1 MIDYPGLPSVIPTRT
16 SVRTADH
23 RRRSLPAN
31 SANTPAR
38 RSANHV
44 SVKPASPEVICS
56 LISTLS
62 AISPPVDREFEYLP
76 TASFSRS
83 TPSSPLPYQAQFPQL
98 IRSTG
103 HVYKP
108 DLASPTTVGF
118 DMEYDAYA
126 ATTNLVER
134 TRLHPNQATSHTI
147 IHHSTKRSPSS
158 DTIHSFLSRSNA
170 GRGYEFE
177 EISSMGSLS
186 VEPRPY
192 FSATS
197 IESPESSS
205 QKSTKSF
212 KSLNIRSSITK
223 LNEENK
229 RSSQKDVV
237 AFSKADDNFESCVAE
252 AEVEF
257 KAEPNG
263 LRSPTL
269 SASSD
274 YGKHII
280 KGSSL
285 EGLQAISPSSSTH
298 KRVSKATIS
307 TLGEPN
313 TSPCITDS
321 PRAIPT
327 RESSLRHSY
336 GGSPSHR
343 KRKSYRSDPA
353 GTQETRKFSFE
364 YGRDFHMQATPKTVD
379 SAVADDVS
387 RRIKELKDQK
397 RLRELRD
404 CPLTIATSDLMITTE
419 SSRNSRSP
427 SPLPA
432 INNLSNEHFEDI
444 QRSRNSHVGEE
455 SKLESSGFSA
465 PSPSIVQRIN
475 RSSSLRVGL
484 AASKTIAIKHSQ
496 LKGSSEHERVDLVPP
511 KRSNSRLLRRLSRPS
526 SPTNAEKHKRT
537 FSNPSIDERPKSTDY
552 IDEAV
557 NDYISSA
564 RLSRK
569 IKNPQTG
576 RIISF
581 SEVGDPDG
589 SAVFCCVGMG
599 LTRYIT
605 AFYDEL
611 ASTLKLRLIT
621 PDRPG
626 VGASEAHEDGLDT
639 PLGWPGDDI
648 SL

>member
-1 MIDYPGLPSVIPTRT
+1 MIDYPGAPSVIPTRT
-16 SVRTADH
+16 SMRTADH

-76 TASFSRS
+76 TASFSQS

-103 HVYKP
+103 HVDKP

-118 DMEYDAYA
+118 GMEYDAYG

-134 TRLHPNQATSHTI
+134 TRLHPNHATSHTI
-147 IHHSTKRSPSS
+147 IHRSTKRIPSS
-158 DTIHSFLSRSNA
+158 DTIHSFLSRSDA

-186 VEPRPY
+186 VKPGPY

-212 KSLNIRSSITK
+212 ESLNIRSSITK
-223 LNEENK
+223 LIEENK

-237 AFSKADDNFESCVAE
+237 AFTKVDNNFESCVAE

-257 KAEPNG
+257 KAESNG

-274 YGKHII
+274 YGKPII

-285 EGLQAISPSSSTH
+285 EGLQAISRSSSTH
-298 KRVSKATIS
+298 KRVSKAT
-307 TLGEPN
+307 LGESN
-313 TSPCITDS
+313 TSPCITDF
-321 PRAIPT
+321 PRAIPA

-343 KRKSYRSDPA
+343 KRKSYRLDPA

-432 INNLSNEHFEDI
+432 INKLSNEYSEDI

-455 SKLESSGFSA
+455 SKLESSSFSA

-475 RSSSLRVGL
+475 RNSSLRVGL
-484 AASKTIAIKHSQ
+484 AASKTIAIKQSQ
-496 LKGSSEHERVDLVPP
+496 LKGSSEHERVDPVPP

-537 FSNPSIDERPKSTDY
+537 FSNPLIDERPKSTDY
-552 IDEAV
+552 VDEAV

-564 RLSRK
+564 RLSQK

-605 AFYDEL
+605 AFYDDL

-648 SL
+648 SSL

>member
-1 MIDYPGLPSVIPTRT
+1 MIDYPGPLSVIPTRT

-62 AISPPVDREFEYLP
+62 AISPPVDRDFEYLP

-83 TPSSPLPYQAQFPQL
+83 TPSSPLPYQAQFSQL

-103 HVYKP
+103 HVDKP

-118 DMEYDAYA
+118 GMEYDAYA

-134 TRLHPNQATSHTI
+134 TRLHPNHATSHTI
-147 IHHSTKRSPSS
+147 IHRSTKRIPSS
-158 DTIHSFLSRSNA
+158 DTIHSFLNHSNA

-177 EISSMGSLS
+177 EMSSMGSLS

-205 QKSTKSF
+205 QKSMKSF
-212 KSLNIRSSITK
+212 KSLNIRSSTTK

-229 RSSQKDVV
+229 RSSPKDVV
-237 AFSKADDNFESCVAE
+237 AFSKVEDNFESCVAE

-257 KAEPNG
+257 KTESNG

-269 SASSD
+269 LASSD
-274 YGKHII
+274 YGKPII

-285 EGLQAISPSSSTH
+285 EGLQAISRSSSTH

-307 TLGEPN
+307 SLGESN

-343 KRKSYRSDPA
+343 KRKS

-419 SSRNSRSP
+419 SLRNSRSP

-432 INNLSNEHFEDI
+432 INNLSNEHSEDI
-444 QRSRNSHVGEE
+444 QRSRNSHVDEE
-455 SKLESSGFSA
+455 SKLESSSFSA

-475 RSSSLRVGL
+475 RNSSLRVGL
-484 AASKTIAIKHSQ
+484 AASKTIAIKQSQ
-496 LKGSSEHERVDLVPP
+496 LKGSSEHERVDPVPP

-537 FSNPSIDERPKSTDY
+537 FSNPLVDERPKSTDY
-552 IDEAV
+552 VDEAV

-648 SL
+648 SSL